1 MLCRVTLIVALPPI
15 LTSLRIISSQVSP
28 EILHFPL
35 ILDGRMEQLKS
46 PWPQYSFD
54 FIQILDIWSL
64 TPPNEDSSFPPGDQ
78 LVTTWCPK
86 WDHIVNYQCHFKLY
100 NINNLFKIQTTDRII
115 PMPSAQYWLFWRTR
129 VKTHVRRFIGLFQ
142 LNNNTAVITK
152 LYRSK
157 SFSYPSILLLLLF
170 LCLRFLLKSFPQLL
184 KPVDMPYI
192 WYVPYQ
198 NLP

>member
-1 MLCRVTLIVALPPI
+1 MALPPI
-15 LTSLRIISSQVSP
+15 LTSIRIISSQVSP
-28 EILHFPL
+28 EILHFPP

-129 VKTHVRRFIGLFQ
+129 VKTHVDLLDFSNWTTIHQWSQGCIVRNLSHIHQYCCCCYSCVWGSCWNHF
-142 LNNNTAVITK
+142 
-152 LYRSK
+152 RS
-157 SFSYPSILLLLLF
+157 YWNLWI
-170 LCLRFLLKSFPQLL
+170 CHIY
-184 KPVDMPYI
+184 DMCHI
-192 WYVPYQ
+192 KICHNFV
-198 NLP
+198 